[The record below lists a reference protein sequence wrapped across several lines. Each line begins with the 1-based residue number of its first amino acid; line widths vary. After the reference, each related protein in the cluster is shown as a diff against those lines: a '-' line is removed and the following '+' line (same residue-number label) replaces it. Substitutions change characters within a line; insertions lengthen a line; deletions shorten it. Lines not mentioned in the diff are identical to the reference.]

1 MIELESY
8 LNKNFFLSIFASKK
22 LAEVISITGVEKG
35 VFFVKKNVNNDKEYL
50 VLDGIC
56 RSLIVNPSGQEI
68 TLSFFTKNSAISP
81 NLTRSISGKSIINL
95 QTLTDSKLAVFSTQ
109 DLMKLMT
116 EYREIEV
123 WANSI
128 LQKELLQKV
137 KKEINQ
143 NSLLAKE
150 RLSEFR
156 IQYPTLENLIPH
168 PYIASYLGITNVS
181 LSRLRKELS
190 GS

>member
-1 MIELESY
+1 MLDLISY
-8 LNKNFFLSIFASKK
+8 LNKEFFLSLFAAKK
-22 LAEVISITGVEKG
+22 LAEVICIKELKKEVL
-35 VFFVKKNVNNDKEYL
+35 FVKINKINDKEYL
-50 VLDGIC
+50 LLDGIC
-56 RSLIVNPSGQEI
+56 RSQINNTAGQEI
-68 TLSFFTKNSAISP
+68 TLSFFTKNTAISP
-81 NLTRSISGKSIINL
+81 NLTRCIAGKSIVNL
-95 QTLTDSKLAVFSTQ
+95 QTLTDAKLAIFSTQ

-128 LQKELLQKV
+128 LQNELLQKV

-143 NSLLAKE
+143 NSLSAKE
-150 RLSEFR
+150 RLTEFR
-156 IQYPTLENLIPH
+156 NQYPALENLIPH

-190 GS
+190 GQ